1 MGEKYLIKL
10 KGTKCY
16 LKSITENAINFT
28 TDFNKAKVFVN
39 NMKMDLID
47 KLSNCE
53 YAARGCGKHKTDHI
67 RLTMDKA
74 TWRNL
79 YEEHLDQIQKIS
91 DSRWG
96 VHQFQIPL
104 VRKFEIKA
112 QTYNKTGEFPN
123 FECDY
128 FAEDFERLPIFKKE
142 K

>member
-1 MGEKYLIKL
+1 MDKYAIKL

-16 LKSITENAINFT
+16 LKSITDNAVNFT
-28 TDFNKAKVFVN
+28 TDFKKAKIFER

-47 KLSNCE
+47 KLSNRE
-53 YAARGCGKHKTDHI
+53 YAARGRGQHKTDHI

-74 TWRNL
+74 TWQNL
-79 YEEHLDQIQKIS
+79 YEDHLDQIQEIS
-91 DSRWG
+91 DSRLS

-104 VRKFEIKA
+104 VRKFEIKS
-112 QTYNKTGEFPN
+112 QTYSKTGEFPN

-128 FAEDFERLPIFKKE
+128 FAEDFERLPLFEKE